1 MSVTPSTGFSKMN
14 WLNFHY
20 DHCSKLAKNIFK
32 TIIIGDSIVAGL
44 SRYQNVRDKFLKPLK
59 VLNCGIGGDRIQH
72 VLWRALNLPVSSNLT
87 NVVALCGT
95 NNLLLDSPKDIADGI
110 LEIARSFEI
119 NYSCINVII
128 CGILSHDDSWSVN
141 RVSIKKINQILK
153 LKCCESS
160 YTFVSHDRGWTPAD
174 GSLNADL
181 YYSDRLHLVE
191 KGNLKLA
198 ESIFNSIE
206 VSNDSNHNNKFS
218 KSYKMSVSFKL
229 NNAEFPPLP
238 FPSTSKPVSSISSSL
253 PFITACKPFPR
264 NIIYR
269 SFAFATNTRISSITR
284 FSQDTFFPKLILNP
298 SQLPI
303 TNLACNIPIKHNQQS
318 ACKSVQSFQPVV
330 VNVNVVSVPVR
341 HPLHVVKIRF
351 SPSACFLFS

>member
-1 MSVTPSTGFSKMN
+1 MATSPATKFSKMN

-20 DHCSKLAKNIFK
+20 DHCSKLVKNTFE

-59 VLNCGIGGDRIQH
+59 TLNCGIGSSRIQH
-72 VLWRALNLPVSSNLT
+72 VLWLELNLPASQNLK
-87 NVVALCGT
+87 NVVFLCGT
-95 NNLLLDSPKDIADGI
+95 NNLLLDPLKDITDGI

-119 NYSCINVII
+119 NYSCVNVII
-128 CGILSHDDSWSVN
+128 CGILHRDGNGSVN
-141 RVSIKKINQILK
+141 PVSIKKINQILK

-160 YTFVSHDRGWTPAD
+160 YTFVSYGRRLTLAD

-181 YYSDRLHLVE
+181 YYSDRLHLLE

-218 KSYKMSVSFKL
+218 KSYKMAVSFKL

-238 FPSTSKPVSSISSSL
+238 SPSTSKPVSSISPSL

-264 NIIYR
+264 NIINR
-269 SFAFATNTRISSITR
+269 SFAIATNTRISSITR
-284 FSQDTFFPKLILNP
+284 FSQDSFFHKLIINP

-318 ACKSVQSFQPVV
+318 ACKSAYPF
-330 VNVNVVSVPVR
+330 N
-341 HPLHVVKIRF
+341 L
-351 SPSACFLFS
+351 FL

>member
-1 MSVTPSTGFSKMN
+1 MTTTPSTRFSKMN

-20 DHCSKLAKNIFK
+20 DHCSKLAKNTFE

-59 VLNCGIGGDRIQH
+59 ALNCGIGGDRIQH
-72 VLWRALNLPVSSNLT
+72 VLWRALNLPASQNLK
-87 NVVALCGT
+87 NVVVLCGT

-110 LEIARSFEI
+110 LEIARPFEM
-119 NYSCINVII
+119 NYSCVNVII
-128 CGILSHDDSWSVN
+128 CGILPRDDSWSVN
-141 RVSIKKINQILK
+141 RVSIKKVNQILK

-160 YTFVSHDRGWTPAD
+160 YTFVSHDRGWALAD

-198 ESIFNSIE
+198 ESIFNSVE

-218 KSYKMSVSFKL
+218 KSYKMAVSFKL

-238 FPSTSKPVSSISSSL
+238 FPSTSKPVSSISASL
-253 PFITACKPFPR
+253 PFTTACKPFPR
-264 NIIYR
+264 NIINR
-269 SFAFATNTRISSITR
+269 SFAIATNTRISSVPR
-284 FSQDTFFPKLILNP
+284 FSQDNFFLKLILNP
-298 SQLPI
+298 SQSLILLVTCQLNTISSLLANPFSRF
-303 TNLACNIPIKHNQQS
+303 NL
-318 ACKSVQSFQPVV
+318 
-330 VNVNVVSVPVR
+330 
-341 HPLHVVKIRF
+341 L
-351 SPSACFLFS
+351 L